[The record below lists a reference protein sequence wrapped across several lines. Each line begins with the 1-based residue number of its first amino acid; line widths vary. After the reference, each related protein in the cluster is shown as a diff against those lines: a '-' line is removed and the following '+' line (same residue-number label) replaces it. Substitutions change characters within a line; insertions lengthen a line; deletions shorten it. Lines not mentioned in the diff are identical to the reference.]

1 MMLSIDRNYSL
12 IGSTKQCN
20 GINKPNHSIFALYQT
35 IFIIGFMKGVAKDCS
50 CSCCSEK
57 IFRISSQ
64 RLSFIQKLFNDQ
76 NKSWV
81 TNKSIILLYNLYL
94 SLATRFLYNYTHYQA
109 ISVTIFCKKTVLSDF
124 IKSLLKLM

>member
-1 MMLSIDRNYSL
+1 MALPSNVMASINQTTVSLHCIKLFLSLASWKVL
-12 IGSTKQCN
+12 PKTVAVAV
-20 GINKPNHSIFALYQT
+20 AL
-35 IFIIGFMKGVAKDCS
+35 K
-50 CSCCSEK
+50 K
-57 IFRISSQ
+57 IFVYQANAYHSY
-64 RLSFIQKLFNDQ
+64 KLFNDQ

-124 IKSLLKLM
+124 IKSLLKPM